1 MSGITVR
8 FGAATA
14 LNGVDFE
21 IVPGEIH
28 AILGEN
34 GAGKSTLMN
43 VLSGS
48 LKADR
53 GEIKI
58 DGKEAR
64 IDSPR
69 AARRF
74 GIAMVHQ
81 HFTLVPAFT
90 VAENLAL
97 DARDTKS
104 GGAGRRSGLGW
115 SALDDAAHALEQ
127 ARSLSWPLSPD
138 ARVSDLP
145 VGTQQRVEIVK
156 ALATGAQILIFDEP
170 TAVLAGSEVQE
181 LFTALRR
188 LRAEGRAI
196 VLIAHKLGE
205 ILDLAD
211 RVTVLRLGNKVVTA
225 SRSEIDAP
233 KLAGWMMGASS
244 ALANAPDGVRL
255 AGSIN
260 DPAHPEGT
268 RPSAERPPDVNANA
282 GAALLQAA
290 RKDSN
295 GPETPHLDEP
305 ETNDAFTATDCIVLG
320 DRGEQSIRGV
330 SFAVRPGEIFGIGGV
345 DGNGQA
351 ELAEALVGLRPLHSG
366 VLKWRGEAFRPG
378 ALPSA
383 GYIPQDRRRSGLAV
397 TMTVEENL
405 LLDAVSEPEFRSG
418 PFLRSRAL
426 KAMASDLMERF
437 DIRASSGQAPV
448 SSLSGGN
455 QQKIVVARAL
465 RSKPEWIVAVNPTRG
480 LDIGATRFVWEQLRG
495 ARRRGAAIVL
505 ISTDLDELAALS
517 DRAAIL
523 SAGSL
528 TPALLDRS
536 RAEEMGLLLGGLGAS
551 AIAPSTTSS
560 SRLVSGGFS

>member
-1 MSGITVR
+1 MTGITVR

-14 LNGVDFE
+14 LNCVDFE

-53 GEIKI
+53 GEIRF
-58 DGKEAR
+58 DGKAAR
-64 IDSPR
+64 IETPR
-69 AARRF
+69 AARRL

-81 HFTLVPAFT
+81 HFTLAPAFT

-97 DARDTKS
+97 DARGAKS
-104 GGAGRRSGLGW
+104 GGVSRWRGLGW
-115 SALDDAAHALEQ
+115 SALDDAAHALEL
-127 ARSLSWPLSPD
+127 ARSLSWPLPPD
-138 ARVSDLP
+138 TRVSDLA

-181 LFTALRR
+181 LSTVLRR
-188 LRAEGRAI
+188 LREEGRAI
-196 VLIAHKLGE
+196 VLIAHKLAE

-233 KLAGWMMGASS
+233 KLAGWMMGV
-244 ALANAPDGVRL
+244 PV

-268 RPSAERPPDVNANA
+268 RPSAERPADVNAKA
-282 GAALLQAA
+282 DAALLRAA
-290 RKDSN
+290 IRGSS
-295 GPETPHLDEP
+295 GPETPYLDDP
-305 ETNDAFTATDCIVLG
+305 ETPAAFNATDCVVLG

-351 ELAEALVGLRPLHSG
+351 EIAEALVGLRPLHSG
-366 VLKWRGEAFRPG
+366 ALKWRGEAFRPG